1 MARNGIRAH
10 VRGEWHVRGN
20 LEGLAR
26 DLDGRQMSAAL
37 LEGARVFARVMRALA
52 PKRSGALQNAIY
64 AFNAYQSDFVGGKG
78 SRRVRLKLRSN
89 EAMAVASS
97 RVAHLAEFGT
107 KPHRIGH
114 RRSKAMRLGNGVIV
128 ASANHPGTS
137 AHPFW
142 RPALYQGE
150 AEATRAVVT
159 AAATIVGKYD

>member
-26 DLDGRQMSAAL
+26 DLDGREMSAAL
-37 LEGARVFARVMRALA
+37 LEGARVYARVMRSLA

-78 SRRVRLKLRSN
+78 SRRVRLKLRPN

-107 KPHRIGH
+107 KAHKIKA
-114 RRSKAMRLGNGVIV
+114 RRRRAIALGNGVIV
-128 ASANHPGTS
+128 ASAEHLGAT

-159 AAATIVGKYD
+159 AAQAIVEKYD